1 MEANEPDAQEYE
13 LSSRIIAK
21 AGVSRTGQRIKGIE
35 IAFDDDFANPGYAD
49 NRIGFGSGGFETFT
63 LDIPDELRGKVSTLR
78 FELGNDYND
87 EVYLDNVFFQS
98 QHLQFGNPTDARIQ
112 YDPYPTDGLT
122 ENHNDNRENFLV
134 EKPQYTI
141 SYNDTTKN
149 PNWVS
154 WQLNRSWLGAESR
167 TNKFEQDHT
176 LPSNWDKVQ
185 GDGDINKNIATDRKP
200 YDRGHLAPSN
210 DRTRNEK
217 ENYATFLMSNMV
229 PQNPQNNQNIDW
241 WRGLEEYSRDLVKG
255 GKELYIVAGG
265 QGQKSVLN
273 SPNDYDINVPDR
285 LWKVVVVMDKPSQT
299 IADVDENTMAFA
311 IDIPNIDPDKDTI
324 VDPDDWKD
332 YVIPVQTLE
341 NRLGTTKYDFLSNV
355 PTEIQEKI
363 EGRDQNEI
371 LNWINSSNLSS
382 PLLAAS
388 DTSVGH
394 DSFVE
399 DNIFTPNKLEFS
411 GSTQIDITEV
421 SLIEAELAKSSIF
434 KNSSSKVDFTKS
446 NLPEDGVAKV
456 RPFHEAILSE
466 NTFKNSRSTKISK
479 TQVSIPERTSIKL
492 GFTEVGFPID
502 SASDS
507 FSVESSKTLSS
518 EILFAPSVEPEQF
531 FSIHNSKTNNVSN
544 NISQADSDTIS
555 TDTSI
560 GHDSFVENSILAHT
574 DDKFFSASEVGITE
588 IDILEANLAKSSVSE
603 NRSGEIRVFET
614 DLIKNS
620 IAKVRPFHKAILSE
634 NTFKNS
640 RSTEISETQVSI
652 PERTSIKLGFTEVG
666 FPIDSAS
673 DSFSVES
680 SETLPSEILFA
691 PSIEPEQFFS
701 VHNSKTNTNNVS
713 NKINQAD
720 SDTISANTTIG
731 QDSFIEDDFF
741 KSTHFTLSS
750 PSQVGITEIGLV
762 ETSLAKNSISENSS
776 GEINLAE
783 SNLSENSIGEVNS
796 FHVAF
801 PKTTLEHTNSTEI
814 GEAQVNLPE
823 MTDIKLG
830 ITEVGIPINSPFNT
844 FIPQSSKTLSSE
856 ILFAPSVEPEQFFSI
871 HNSTPEITNVLNNTA
886 TNIWSDLLQP
896 QTQLDINFQIT
907 DLPTGQL
914 AEATITGFNDSGVPN
929 TGTIAIDHDA
939 NGVGW
944 FIDRTPLDNSEFIA
958 QDTDSYL
965 LAATESEANAKYD
978 LLTTVLHELAHIYGF
993 IDGYEGFDTNVETE
1007 NGTTK
1012 FIGDDFE
1019 AVLDGEHLD
1028 KLAHPNDL
1036 MNTHLAPGIRKLPS
1050 ELDVQILQAIQKA
1063 EGRGQKADG
1072 NLDAALTSDPLFA
1085 IANGDFS
1092 ISDTTTWDTRG
1103 ASDIGDIQAVLT
1115 EDSPFLSNFTQTFVE
1130 AGADLTIDEG
1140 STVNLSGSFTDAG
1153 TEDTHTVAWD
1163 LGNGETTIQPML
1175 LLPMPMDIK
1184 WSNFLPRCNFGLRS
1198 A

>member
-1 MEANEPDAQEYE
+1 MKANEPDAQEYE

-35 IAFDDDFANPGYAD
+35 IAFDDDFANPGYAE
-49 NRIGFGSGGFETFT
+49 NRIGSGSAGFETFT

-78 FELGNDYND
+78 FELEDYED

-112 YDPYPTDGLT
+112 YDPYPADRLT

-185 GDGDINKNIATDRKP
+185 GDKDINGNPDIVPGRPDLSGKF
-200 YDRGHLAPSN
+200 YDRGHLAPSG

-217 ENYATFLMSNMV
+217 DNYATFLMSNMI
-229 PQNPQNNQNIDW
+229 PQSPLNNRLEEW
-241 WRGLEEYSRDLVKG
+241 WLGLENYSRNLVKR
-255 GKELYIVAGG
+255 GKELYITAGG
-265 QGQKSVLN
+265 YNNADDFSSILR
-273 SPNDYDINVPDR
+273 SPNGYDIGVPNH
-285 LWKVVVVMDKPSQT
+285 LWKVIVVMDQPGQT
-299 IADVDENTMAFA
+299 IADVDEDTMAFA
-311 IDIPNIDPDKDTI
+311 IDIPNIDPDDDAI
-324 VDPDDWKD
+324 NPNDWKD

-341 NRLGTTKYDFLSNV
+341 NRLGTTEYDFISNV

-363 EGRDQNEI
+363 ETRDRDDI
-371 LNWINSSNLSS
+371 LGWIGDRELTS
-382 PLLAAS
+382 PLLAAP
-388 DTSVGH
+388 DTSIRH
-394 DSFVE
+394 NSFVE
-399 DNIFTPNKLEFS
+399 NNVLTTFNNQFPDS
-411 GSTQIDITEV
+411 SQVSITEIGV
-421 SLIEAELAKSSIF
+421 EKTSFYKDSISKYGSAKIDFTESNLSEPSTSKVDPLHITVPKTTFVHTNPAEVSKAQVNFSEGSLIE
-434 KNSSSKVDFTKS
+434 
-446 NLPEDGVAKV
+446 
-456 RPFHEAILSE
+456 
-466 NTFKNSRSTKISK
+466 
-479 TQVSIPERTSIKL
+479 L
-492 GFTEVGFPID
+492 GFTEVSFPID

-507 FSVESSKTLSS
+507 FAVEASETLSS
-518 EILFAPSVEPEQF
+518 EILFS
-531 FSIHNSKTNNVSN
+531 
-544 NISQADSDTIS
+544 
-555 TDTSI
+555 
-560 GHDSFVENSILAHT
+560 
-574 DDKFFSASEVGITE
+574 
-588 IDILEANLAKSSVSE
+588 
-603 NRSGEIRVFET
+603 
-614 DLIKNS
+614 
-620 IAKVRPFHKAILSE
+620 
-634 NTFKNS
+634 
-640 RSTEISETQVSI
+640 
-652 PERTSIKLGFTEVG
+652 
-666 FPIDSAS
+666 
-673 DSFSVES
+673 
-680 SETLPSEILFA
+680 
-691 PSIEPEQFFS
+691 PSIESEQFS
-701 VHNSKTNTNNVS
+701 
-713 NKINQAD
+713 
-720 SDTISANTTIG
+720 
-731 QDSFIEDDFF
+731 
-741 KSTHFTLSS
+741 
-750 PSQVGITEIGLV
+750 
-762 ETSLAKNSISENSS
+762 
-776 GEINLAE
+776 
-783 SNLSENSIGEVNS
+783 
-796 FHVAF
+796 
-801 PKTTLEHTNSTEI
+801 
-814 GEAQVNLPE
+814 
-823 MTDIKLG
+823 
-830 ITEVGIPINSPFNT
+830 
-844 FIPQSSKTLSSE
+844 
-856 ILFAPSVEPEQFFSI
+856 SI
-871 HNSTPEITNVLNNTA
+871 HNSTPKITNVLNNTA
-886 TNIWSDLLQP
+886 TNIWSDLLQSE
-896 QTQLDINFQIT
+896 TQLDIDFQVT
-907 DLPTGQL
+907 ALPTGQL
-914 AEATITGFNDSGVPN
+914 AEATISGFDKNGVPN
-929 TGTIAIDHDA
+929 TGTILIDHDA

-1103 ASDIGDIQAVLT
+1103 ASDIEDIQAVLT

-1130 AGADLTIDEG
+1130 ARADLTIDEG